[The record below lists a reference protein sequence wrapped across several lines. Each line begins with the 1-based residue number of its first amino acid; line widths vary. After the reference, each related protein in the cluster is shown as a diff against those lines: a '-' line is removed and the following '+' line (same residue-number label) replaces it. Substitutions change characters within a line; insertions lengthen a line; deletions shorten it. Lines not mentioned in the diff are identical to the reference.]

1 MPFNDNIQIYWSFY
15 DSSLFLS
22 MIISLKNH
30 IEEIVQEKD
39 SANIA
44 GKYPKPDQE
53 QDE

>member
-1 MPFNDNIQIYWSFY
+1 
-15 DSSLFLS
+15 

-53 QDE
+53 QDELNNEDETIFIQI